1 MSECR
6 NRHDNGSEILF
17 CDKPSGNHRL
27 CSGWSNRAGGYVDWD
42 NPAYTAPKVAQDAPK
57 ASSRLQDMA
66 NRVNGAQA
74 GAEGSERA
82 AASWTPAQR
91 QMVESAIT
99 EVATRQDEF
108 TTDDLWGVLD
118 LTVPKT
124 AGMAAMLKKATSQG
138 FIEPTDRYA
147 DSTRDRTDHDQGR
160 RLRVWRSRMR

>member
-1 MSECR
+1 MTECR
-6 NRHDNGSEILF
+6 NRHDNGTEVLL
-17 CDKPSGNHRL
+17 CDKPSGNHRM
-27 CSGWSNRAGGYVDWD
+27 CSGWSDRAGGHVDWE
-42 NPAYTAPKVAQDAPK
+42 NPAYTPPKVAQDAPK

-66 NRVNGAQA
+66 NRINGAQA
-74 GAEGSERA
+74 GREGSERA

-108 TTDDLWGVLD
+108 TTDDLWGVLGQ
-118 LTVPKT
+118 TVPKT
-124 AGMAAMLKKATSQG
+124 AGMAAMLRKATSKG

-147 DSTRDRTDHDQGR
+147 DSARERDDHDQGR

>member
-6 NRHDNGSEILF
+6 NRHDDGGEILF
-17 CDKPSGNHRL
+17 CDKSSGNHRR
-27 CSGWSNRAGGYVDWD
+27 CSGWSDRAGGHVDWD
-42 NPAYTAPKVAQDAPK
+42 NPVYTAPKTTQDAPA
-57 ASSRLQDMA
+57 ASSRLQAMA

-74 GAEGSERA
+74 GKEGSERA
-82 AASWTPAQR
+82 AANWTPAQR

-108 TTDDLWGVLD
+108 TTDDLWTVLGQ
-118 LTVPKT
+118 TVPKT
-124 AGMAAMLKKATSQG
+124 AGMAAILRQATSRG

-147 DSTRDRTDHDQGR
+147 DSTRDRADHDQGR

>member
-6 NRHDNGSEILF
+6 NQHVLGGEVLI
-17 CDKPSGNHRL
+17 CDKPSGNHRY
-27 CSGWSNRAGGYVDWD
+27 CSGWSHLAGGHFDWD

-57 ASSRLQDMA
+57 ASSRLQAMA

-82 AASWTPAQR
+82 ARSWTPAQR

-99 EVATRQDEF
+99 EVAARQDEF
-108 TTDDLWGVLD
+108 TTDDLWDVLGQA
-118 LTVPKT
+118 VPKT
-124 AGMAAMLKKATSQG
+124 AGMAAMLKQATARSY
-138 FIEPTDRYA
+138 IEPTDRYA
-147 DSTRDRTDHDQGR
+147 DSTRDRADHDQGR